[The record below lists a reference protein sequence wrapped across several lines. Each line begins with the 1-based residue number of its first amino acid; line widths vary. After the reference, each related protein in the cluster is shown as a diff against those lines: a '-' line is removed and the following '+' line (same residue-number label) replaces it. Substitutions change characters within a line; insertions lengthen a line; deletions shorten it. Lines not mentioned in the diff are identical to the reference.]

1 MVQQSANRVLLTR
14 PERRRTIL
22 AGAARAFA
30 AAGFDGTS
38 MEDIADAAG
47 VSKLILYRHF
57 DSKEE
62 LYRSILESVSGR
74 LRDESARV
82 VRGERRR
89 GAFHR
94 AFVSV
99 AREDPDGFRLL
110 WRHSAH
116 EPRFADYAA
125 KVRGVA
131 EAFARNG
138 VAGRLSDHSLH
149 EWAASMVVAY
159 LVESVLAWLDHGDP
173 AADDRFAEMGGLGLE
188 ALVQSWAQ
196 AGARPSGG
204 GPVFP
209 DGPAATPAI

>member
-1 MVQQSANRVLLTR
+1 MVQQAVAGQGRGAAQQPGARVLLPR
-14 PERRRTIL
+14 AERRRAIL
-22 AGAARAFA
+22 AGAATAFA

-62 LYRSILESVSGR
+62 LYRSILEAISGR
-74 LRDESARV
+74 LREESALV
-82 VRGERRR
+82 VGGERRR

-94 AFVSV
+94 AFVAV

-116 EPRFADYAA
+116 EPRFAGYAS

-138 VAGRLSDHSLH
+138 VAARLPDPGLH
-149 EWAASMVVAY
+149 EWAASVVVAY

-173 AADDRFAEMGGLGLE
+173 GGDERFADMGGLGLE
-188 ALVQSWAQ
+188 AMIQSWTSSP
-196 AGARPSGG
+196 GSGG
-204 GPVFP
+204 
-209 DGPAATPAI
+209 